1 MFNAHSKDFIGK
13 NLTYISYVPNT
24 VLKNNLYL
32 FGNFAGLN
40 GKLQY
45 SITSGDENQDFAIAD
60 NGTIYTAKH
69 LDREML
75 PLYNL
80 IVTAR
85 DSAKPP
91 EPQLSS
97 TVQVN
102 SIFYIF

>member
-1 MFNAHSKDFIGK
+1 MLLLQSIK
-13 NLTYISYVPNT
+13 NSYVF
-24 VLKNNLYL
+24 VD
-32 FGNFAGLN
+32 NFPGLN
-40 GKLQY
+40 GKLHY

-69 LDREML
+69 LDRETL

-102 SIFYIF
+102 SILYM